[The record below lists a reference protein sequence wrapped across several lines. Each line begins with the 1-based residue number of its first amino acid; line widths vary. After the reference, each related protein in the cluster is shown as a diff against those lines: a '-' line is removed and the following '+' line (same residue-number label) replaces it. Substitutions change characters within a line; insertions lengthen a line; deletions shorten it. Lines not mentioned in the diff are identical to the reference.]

1 MARIII
7 DSGRTTRRRKK
18 YTGIFGTIFEIFS
31 VCLAATRL
39 FKRAGKLCKKTTGTA
54 SKKGK
59 KTKSSI

>member
-7 DSGRTTRRRKK
+7 DNGRTTRRRKK

-39 FKRAGKLCKKTTGTA
+39 FKRAGRLCKKTTGTTTG
-54 SKKGK
+54 KGK
-59 KTKSSI
+59 KKSSR